1 MNNEIQY
8 NYHGREGRGQLR
20 SSYRAMMRSLGECLI
35 KNKNEFVVL
44 LNESGVASSE
54 NDSVASLID
63 KYVDNICHNQKLML
77 GTSLLLEMKNKTSSA
92 DGVQDDNI
100 KNGYF
105 LIRDYLSFDGDG
117 EGYSNVAA
125 DPVSAVAQGVGELEK
140 LGTKAMEGSQRKKYG
155 SLDLATKRQET
166 QAALIQS
173 VMQQKQVQIEVDR
186 KKEEQ
191 QQKTKR
197 TVIVV
202 SASVI
207 GLAVIGLG
215 IFLVMRKKK

>member
-1 MNNEIQY
+1 
-8 NYHGREGRGQLR
+8 
-20 SSYRAMMRSLGECLI
+20 
-35 KNKNEFVVL
+35 
-44 LNESGVASSE
+44 
-54 NDSVASLID
+54 
-63 KYVDNICHNQKLML
+63 ML

-105 LIRDYLSFDGDG
+105 LIRDYLSFDGD
-117 EGYSNVAA
+117 EDDYSNVAA
-125 DPVSAVAQGVGELEK
+125 DPVSAVAQGVGELAK

-173 VMQQKQVQIEVDR
+173 VMQQKAVQIEVDR

-202 SASVI
+202 SAAVV
-207 GLAVIGLG
+207 GLAVVGLA
-215 IFLVMRKKK
+215 IFIVMRKKK

>member
-1 MNNEIQY
+1 MNNEVSY

-20 SSYRAMMRSLGECLI
+20 SSYRGMMRSLGECLV

-44 LNESGVASSE
+44 LNESGVSSSE

-63 KYVDNICHNQKLML
+63 KYVNNICHNQKLML
-77 GTSLLLEMKNKTSSA
+77 GTSLLLEMKNKTSNA

-105 LIRDYLSFDGDG
+105 LIRDYLSFDGDEEHSSWVGAVAGAIG
-117 EGYSNVAA
+117 EGA
-125 DPVSAVAQGVGELEK
+125 K
-140 LGTKAMEGSQRKKYG
+140 LGTKALEGSQKRKFG
-155 SLDLATKRQET
+155 ALDLATKRQET
-166 QAALIQS
+166 QAALIQA
-173 VMQQKQVQIEVDR
+173 VVQQKQAKLEADK

-202 SASVI
+202 SAAVV
-207 GLAVIGLG
+207 GLAVVGLA

>member
-1 MNNEIQY
+1 MNNEVQY

-20 SSYRAMMRSLGECLI
+20 SSYRGMMRSLGECLV

-44 LNESGVASSE
+44 LNESGVSSSE

-63 KYVDNICHNQKLML
+63 KYVNNICHNQKLML
-77 GTSLLLEMKNKTSSA
+77 GTSLLLEMKNKTSNA

-105 LIRDYLSFDGDG
+105 LIRDYLSFDGDE

-125 DPVSAVAQGVGELEK
+125 DPVSAVAQGVGELAK
-140 LGTKAMEGSQRKKYG
+140 LGTTALQGSQKRKFG
-155 SLDLATKRQET
+155 ALDLATKRQET
-166 QAALIQS
+166 QSALIQA
-173 VMQQKQVQIEVDR
+173 VVQQKQAKLEADK

-191 QQKTKR
+191 EQKSKR
-197 TVIVV
+197 TVIIV
-202 SASVI
+202 SASIV
-207 GLAVIGLG
+207 GLAVVGLA